1 MNIIAVS
8 IIFLIIMELVLLP
21 LYVRYKKRKYKP
33 WLKRA
38 IKGTMTLI
46 SFAFCLAAILK
57 LHNEQGGWFGLKTAA
72 GFETNIL
79 VAAALFVCA
88 VADVVLTINLAA
100 GGVLFLL
107 GHVCY
112 ISYFLTLA
120 RPQYVCVGL
129 IIVPAFFAYKYFAKY
144 TADIGMIKYGMYMY
158 GITILGTF
166 SLGIVLPYTLGG
178 YGWLPAIASTL
189 LVISDF
195 MLATNSV
202 TKAKVMDD
210 LIYLG
215 FYFSGQYVMALSVFY
230 PVFLNL

>member
-1 MNIIAVS
+1 MNTIAITIVS
-8 IIFLIIMELVLLP
+8 LVIMELVLLP
-21 LYVRYKKRKYKP
+21 LYVRYKKKKYKP

-46 SFAFCLAAILK
+46 SFAFCLAAIIR

-88 VADVVLTINLAA
+88 VADVALTVNLVA
-100 GGVLFLL
+100 GGLLFWL
-107 GHVCY
+107 GHALY
-112 ISYFLTLA
+112 ITYFLTLA
-120 RPQYVCVGL
+120 TPQYVCAGL
-129 IIVPAFFAYKYFAKY
+129 IIVPAFFAYKFFAKH
-144 TADIGMIKYGMYMY
+144 TATMGRIKYGMYLY

-166 SLGIVLPYTLGG
+166 SLGVVLPYTLGS

-189 LVISDF
+189 LVISDY

-202 TKAKVMDD
+202 SKSGVMDD

-215 FYFSGQYVMALSVFY
+215 FYFSGQFVMALSVFL
-230 PVFLNL
+230 PVFLGL

>member
-1 MNIIAVS
+1 MNIMAISIVS
-8 IIFLIIMELVLLP
+8 LIIMELVLLP
-21 LYVRYKKRKYKP
+21 LYVRYKRKKYKP

-38 IKGTMTLI
+38 IKGSMTLI
-46 SFAFCLAAILK
+46 SFAFCLAAIIK
-57 LHNEQGGWFGLKTAA
+57 LHSEQGGWFGLRTGT

-79 VAAALFVCA
+79 VAVALFVCA
-88 VADVVLTINLAA
+88 VADVTLTVNLVA
-100 GGVLFLL
+100 GGLLFWL
-107 GHVCY
+107 GHALY

-144 TADIGMIKYGMYMY
+144 TANIGRIKYGMYIY

-166 SLGIVLPYTLGG
+166 SLGIVLPYTLGS
-178 YGWLPAIASTL
+178 YGWLPAIAATL
-189 LVISDF
+189 LVISDY

-202 TKAKVMDD
+202 SKSKVMDD

-215 FYFSGQYVMALSVFY
+215 FYFSGQFVMALSVFL
-230 PVFLNL
+230 PVYLGL